1 MLRGTITT
9 SPLPARVLRPTK
21 TEHRRGAS
29 YSVRKRSF
37 TVLVL
42 GGTLARTKTVQNPCP
57 FSMFQDNRLW
67 YSLAIGRAPGP
78 ASQRGAGDM
87 AKIGYARVSTKCQND
102 DSQVDEL
109 TAYGVDKLFV
119 DHGVSGK
126 HASRPELDAALAY
139 LREGDVLVITR
150 LSRAMRSLK
159 DLLALAEDLRVR
171 GIGLVVLKQ
180 QIDTTTPQGR
190 LVFHLL
196 GALDEFQRELIVEG
210 THEGLA
216 AARARGRTG
225 GRRPSLSV
233 SQVKHARKLYAEGGH
248 TVADIASL
256 FGVSRQTI
264 YRALEP
270 EAVASA

>member
-1 MLRGTITT
+1 MSR
-9 SPLPARVLRPTK
+9 
-21 TEHRRGAS
+21 
-29 YSVRKRSF
+29 
-37 TVLVL
+37 
-42 GGTLARTKTVQNPCP
+42 
-57 FSMFQDNRLW
+57 
-67 YSLAIGRAPGP
+67 
-78 ASQRGAGDM
+78 
-87 AKIGYARVSTKCQND
+87 IGYARVSTKGQND

-126 HASRPELDAALAY
+126 HASRPELGKALAY
-139 LREGDVLVITR
+139 LREGDIFVITR

-159 DLLALAEDLRVR
+159 DLIALAEDLRQR

-210 THEGLA
+210 TNEGLA
-216 AARARGRTG
+216 AARSRGRRG
-225 GRRPSLSV
+225 GRKPKLTAA
-233 SQVKHARKLYAEGGH
+233 QMKHARELYAAGGH
-248 TVADIASL
+248 TVASIAGV
-256 FGVSRQTI
+256 FGVSRQTV

-270 EAVASA
+270 EAVKTHVA